1 MRIKR
6 RGRQLGGL
14 NGYQTGEAFSDL
26 YEYSHLLVFRYICGL
41 RGGPTE
47 EAEDLTAETFFRAW
61 RARDRF
67 EGSRAAAVG
76 WLLQIARRLVIDGY
90 RRLSARGNN
99 VHLDEIDLPTPEG
112 NSEEQTLQ
120 NEQRRTLW
128 EMLEV
133 LPIEQREMV
142 VLRYLVGWR
151 VKEIAEHLGLTENNV
166 SVSLRRA
173 LQRMRRDWPQYE
185 AEKLNET

>member
-6 RGRQLGGL
+6 RRRQLGGL
-14 NGYQTGEAFSDL
+14 NAYQTGEAFSDL

-61 RARDRF
+61 RAWDRF
-67 EGSRAAAVG
+67 EGSRVAAVG

-90 RRLSARGNN
+90 RRSARGI
-99 VHLDEIDLPTPEG
+99 HERLDETDLPDPDG
-112 NSEEQTLQ
+112 SSEEQTLQ
-120 NEQRRTLW
+120 NEQRQTLW
-128 EMLEV
+128 NMLQS

-151 VKEIAEHLGLTENNV
+151 VNEIAEHLGLTENNV

-185 AEKLNET
+185 GEKLNET